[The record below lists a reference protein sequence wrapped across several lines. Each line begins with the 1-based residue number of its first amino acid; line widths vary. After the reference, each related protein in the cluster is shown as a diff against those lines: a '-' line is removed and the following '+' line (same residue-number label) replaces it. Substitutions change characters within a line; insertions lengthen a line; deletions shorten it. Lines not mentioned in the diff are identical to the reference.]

1 MPSVS
6 VIIPAYIDDADKI
19 VWFGEALESVKRQTF
34 TDWEAIIIDD
44 SSPVDIGE
52 IKVRFEADERFRWFK
67 TSHNYGGPAM
77 VRNTAVALAE
87 SEAIL
92 PLDADDQLGSN
103 ETLAEMYQAWQADKT
118 RIVYGN
124 LQLYVGFDTRFTK
137 KKVVALGDYTFERV
151 IDTRGLFPVTAMHSV
166 DCHTATGGW
175 RPELDA
181 GFEDLEYWIAAGERG
196 FCGHWLNH
204 TTLLYRRH
212 ENSRFYALRYVNKR
226 EAEMTA
232 KIISMHQPVYDGRYP
247 MACCGGKGNTTVST
261 NGNPVIQAAK
271 VTTLDEFRPDEKI
284 WVEYQG
290 LKTAAFRIISD
301 VKSPVSEY
309 RILGTG
315 HTFQIHR
322 NDINWFKRFAET
334 INGQRQSAY
343 KIGVP
348 SPVEAVPEIEVIE
361 ATPPR
366 QVQLAEVERLDNI
379 AMATRGIAP
388 EPEKTAD
395 TEPIGQIT
403 ITLDEGPGPVV
414 EQPILTQTYDLS
426 ELGLSPVLQKTLEI
440 ENWTLEKLAGAEAI
454 ELTPYK
460 TVGAKRAKAIIE
472 AAQRAI

>member
-1 MPSVS
+1 MPSAT
-6 VIIPAYIDDADKI
+6 VIIPAYIDNPDKI
-19 VWFGEALESVKRQTF
+19 VWLGEALESVKRQTF

-44 SSPVDIGE
+44 SSPVNIGE

-103 ETLAEMYQAWQADKT
+103 EALAEMYQAWQADKT

-124 LQLYVGFDTRFTK
+124 LQRYPLEDNGVFVK
-137 KKVVALGDYTFERV
+137 KNVVELGDYTFERV
-151 IDTRGLFPVTAMHSV
+151 KNPQGLFPVTAMHSI
-166 DCHTATGGW
+166 DCHTAAGGW
-175 RPELDA
+175 KPELDA

-204 TTLLYRRH
+204 TTLIYRSYSD
-212 ENSRFYALRYVNKR
+212 SRYHKMKISGRNQ
-226 EAEMTA
+226 EMTA
-232 KIISMHQPVYDGRYP
+232 KIISMHKDIYDGRYP
-247 MACCGGKGNTTVST
+247 VGCCGGSKQTASP
-261 NGNPVIQAAK
+261 NGASASGAMAPK

-348 SPVEAVPEIEVIE
+348 SPVEAVPEIEVVE

-366 QVQLAEVERLDNI
+366 QIQLAEIERLDNV
-379 AMATRGIAP
+379 AMTVRGIEQQPEAQP
-388 EPEKTAD
+388 EPEPQAING
-395 TEPIGQIT
+395 PI
-403 ITLDEGPGPVV
+403 VV
-414 EQPILTQTYDLS
+414 EQQQLLTQTYDLS
-426 ELGLSPVLQKTLEI
+426 ELGLSPALQKILEL

-460 TVGAKRAKAIIE
+460 TVGIKRAKAIIE
-472 AAQRAI
+472 AAQRAING